1 MPEKRILLD
10 MTPKELG
17 AYFKELG
24 QPAFRAGQVYSWLT
38 RGVPFSE
45 MSNLPKTL
53 REQLME
59 TCDDLPMELYGV
71 FPSQKDDTVKFLFRC
86 RDDNLIEGV
95 LMHYHYGYSLCIS
108 TQVGCKMGCAFC
120 ASTLNGCVRSL
131 SSGEMLSEVLL
142 ANRYLGEK
150 GRVGHIVLMGSGEP
164 LDNYDHTV
172 RFLRAVNEEKGLN
185 LSLRNVSV
193 STCGLADQIRR
204 LAEENLGITL
214 SLSLHAPNDEIRRQI
229 MPVARRWPLGEVMAA
244 VREYVK
250 KTGRRV
256 VFEYALIDRLNS
268 RPEHAAELAALLR
281 DLQCHVNLIPLNHVD
296 ERALRPAS
304 PEAVQRFLHTLED
317 RHISATVR
325 REMGSDIGLRPA
337 QAAGTG
343 RNIKG
348 VTPSCGFATE
358 HIRVWYGPAI
368 RTACWRRDGC
378 TASPTAWAATKA
390 GRPPAGWPCRWSKTP
405 SPGKNRRRTR
415 CAWGW
420 KPPTAAYTAWRAA
433 MKT

>member
-10 MTPKELG
+10 MTPGELG

-45 MSNLPKTL
+45 MSNLPKAL

-150 GRVGHIVLMGSGEP
+150 GRVGHVVLMGSGEP
-164 LDNYDHTV
+164 LDNYDNTV

-229 MPVARRWPLGEVMAA
+229 MPVARRWPLPEVMAA

-256 VFEYALIDRLNS
+256 VFEYALIDQLNS
-268 RPEHAAELAALLR
+268 CPEHAVELAALLR
-281 DLQCHVNLIPLNHVD
+281 ELQCHVNLIP
-296 ERALRPAS
+296 
-304 PEAVQRFLHTLED
+304 
-317 RHISATVR
+317 
-325 REMGSDIGLRPA
+325 
-337 QAAGTG
+337 
-343 RNIKG
+343 
-348 VTPSCGFATE
+348 
-358 HIRVWYGPAI
+358 
-368 RTACWRRDGC
+368 
-378 TASPTAWAATKA
+378 
-390 GRPPAGWPCRWSKTP
+390 
-405 SPGKNRRRTR
+405 
-415 CAWGW
+415 
-420 KPPTAAYTAWRAA
+420 
-433 MKT
+433 